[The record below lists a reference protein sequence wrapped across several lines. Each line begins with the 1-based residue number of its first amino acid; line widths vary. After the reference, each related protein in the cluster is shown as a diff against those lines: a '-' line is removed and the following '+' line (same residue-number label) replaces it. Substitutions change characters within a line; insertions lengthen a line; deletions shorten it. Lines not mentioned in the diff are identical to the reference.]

1 MTSLTTTKRQF
12 GAVLPLISIDRKSQ
26 KPVYRQI
33 YEAFRTRIFEGEL
46 RAGQL
51 VPSTRQL
58 AHDLR
63 VSRFPILNAY
73 AQLLAEGYFESR
85 MGAGT
90 FIASSLPGAPRSQD
104 RKAALELATRA
115 RPVAVHTSTLPP
127 YTKPSWA
134 DHLGPFQLGQP
145 ELNAFPLRLWSRLLA
160 RYSRNMHAQE
170 LRYGE
175 AMGMRSLREAVA
187 VYLGTARGVVCEA
200 DQIMIVSGSQQGL
213 DITTRVLLDPETP
226 VWVEEPGYWLIH
238 HVLRTA
244 ACQPIPVPVDS
255 EGLDVSAGIKLNA
268 RARAAF
274 VAPSHQFPLGVTMSA
289 SRRFQLVEWAE
300 KAGAWIIEDD
310 YDSEYRY
317 DSSPIS
323 SLQGLDRN
331 SRTIYIGT
339 FSKVLFPSLRL
350 GYIVIPP
357 DLVEHFAAMRQAMD
371 LCLSPINQAVLTEFI
386 RQGHFGRHIRKMREV
401 YRERRRLLVTEIRKQ
416 IGSAC
421 TIMGGEAGMH
431 LTILLNTEVRDT
443 ELAARAF
450 EKKLWLSPLSLS
462 YVGAAPRQGLV
473 LGYGNTP
480 TSQIPG
486 AVRLLKTLVIKE

>member
-1 MTSLTTTKRQF
+1 MTSSTTAKRHF
-12 GAVLPLISIDRKSQ
+12 GAVPPLISVDRNSQ
-26 KPVYRQI
+26 KSLYRQI
-33 YEAFRTRIFEGEL
+33 YEAFRTRIFDGEL

-58 AHDLR
+58 ALDLR
-63 VSRFPILNAY
+63 ISRFPVLNAY

-90 FIASSLPGAPRSQD
+90 FIASSLPGEPRSQH
-104 RKAALELATRA
+104 RKAALEFTAGA
-115 RPVAVHTSTLPP
+115 RPVAAHTSTLPL

-145 ELNAFPLRLWSRLLA
+145 ELNAFPLQVWSKLVA
-160 RYSRNMHAQE
+160 RYSRNMHVQE
-170 LRYGE
+170 LQYGD
-175 AMGMRSLREAVA
+175 AMGMKPLREAIA

-200 DQIMIVSGSQQGL
+200 DQIMIVNGSQQAL
-213 DITTRVLLDPETP
+213 DITTRVLLDRGTP
-226 VWVEEPGYWLIH
+226 VWVEEPGYWLVH
-238 HVLRTA
+238 HVLKTA

-255 EGLDVSAGIKLNA
+255 EGLDVAEGIKLSA
-268 RARAAF
+268 KARAAF

-289 SRRFQLVEWAE
+289 SRRFQLLEWAE

-323 SLQGLDRN
+323 ALQGLDRN

-357 DLVEHFAAMRQAMD
+357 DLVERFAAVRQAMD
-371 LCLSPINQAVLTEFI
+371 LCPSPVNQAVLTDFI

-401 YRERRRLLVTEIRKQ
+401 YRERRRLLVSEIRRQ

-421 TIMGGEAGMH
+421 TIVGGEAGLH
-431 LTILLNTEVRDT
+431 LAILLNSQVRDT
-443 ELAARAF
+443 DITARAF
-450 EKKLWLSPLSLS
+450 KRKLWLSPLSLS
-462 YVGAAPRQGLV
+462 YVGVDPRQGLV

-480 TSQIPG
+480 TSQIPE
-486 AVRLLKTLVIKE
+486 ALRLLKTLVIKE